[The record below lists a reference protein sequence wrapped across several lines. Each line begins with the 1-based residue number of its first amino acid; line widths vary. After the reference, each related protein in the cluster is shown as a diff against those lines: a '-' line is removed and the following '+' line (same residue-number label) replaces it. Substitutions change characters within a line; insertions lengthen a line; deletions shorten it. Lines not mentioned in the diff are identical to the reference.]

1 MKTIGK
7 TNGVPCNAPLAESS
21 NSRRGPG
28 NARPEKIVLETSM
41 SQSREQNYKGVFDSQ
56 VGFGKRPAILVIDF
70 IEAYTTKGAA
80 FFGQGVVD
88 AVEATVGLLAAA
100 RAAKIPIIYT
110 KVLYHP
116 SGMDGGLFVKKVP
129 ALLTLVAGEPLAEI
143 DHRIPP
149 APEDLVI
156 VKNYPSCFFG
166 TSLAS
171 TLTGLCVDTVILT
184 GCSTSGCVRA
194 AAIDAIQYGYRVIVP
209 RECVGDRHDG
219 PHEANLFDINAKYGD
234 VLSRDEVIARL
245 AGLETP
251 D

>member
-1 MKTIGK
+1 MSETRE
-7 TNGVPCNAPLAESS
+7 TNY
-21 NSRRGPG
+21 
-28 NARPEKIVLETSM
+28 
-41 SQSREQNYKGVFDSQ
+41 QGVFDNRL
-56 VGFGKRPAILVIDF
+56 GFGQKPCVLVIDF
-70 IEAYTTKGAA
+70 INAYTTKGAA

-100 RAAKIPIIYT
+100 RRARIPIIYT

-116 SGMDGGLFVKKVP
+116 SGVDGGLFVKKVP
-129 ALLTLVAGEPLAEI
+129 ALRKLVAGEPLAEI
-143 DHRIPP
+143 DPRIPP

-171 TLTGLCVDTVILT
+171 TLSGLGVDTLILT

-209 RECVGDRHDG
+209 RECVGDRHDA
-219 PHEANLFDINAKYGD
+219 PHDANLFDINAKYGD
-234 VLSRDEVIARL
+234 VLAKADVVAELDAIARRR
-245 AGLETP
+245 A
-251 D
+251 